1 MTAVCVTPLQ
11 FIVVTLLALLVIG
24 CALAVCVTP
33 LQFIVVTLLA
43 LLVIGCALVLEM
55 FEDQRRP

>member
-1 MTAVCVTPLQ
+1 MT
-11 FIVVTLLALLVIG
+11 
-24 CALAVCVTP
+24 AVCVTP